1 MEQKQTHGGA
11 GRGQGRKPGRA
22 SDRKKL
28 RPVYLTDYQWDHCGR
43 EINSGGAG
51 ASEYVRRLIEADI
64 LKHGK
69 PLDAPA
75 GWGES

>member
-28 RPVYLTDYQWDHCGR
+28 RPVYLTDYQWDHCFR
-43 EINSGGAG
+43 QANSGVP
-51 ASEYVRRLIEADI
+51 ASEYVRRLIEADL

>member
-11 GRGQGRKPGRA
+11 GRGQGRKPGRVA
-22 SDRKKL
+22 DRTRL